1 MIPGQLQSLISGEFG
16 FNFGADPIMGFG
28 LMDFGGPP
36 QPKTHLGLASCT
48 LLKDY
53 VKTYP
58 CLRDVAILLKR
69 FLAENDLNSAY
80 QGKRKVINFFRR
92 NQFLQRGTADHRI
105 HEQLPTE
112 PQPTPDAFET
122 ANGVPRLLLE
132 LLRPSVVRDQY
143 NKRKVSGF
151 Y

>member
-1 MIPGQLQSLISGEFG
+1 MIPGPLQSLISGEFG

-80 QGKRKVINFFRR
+80 QGKSK
-92 NQFLQRGTADHRI
+92 
-105 HEQLPTE
+105 
-112 PQPTPDAFET
+112 
-122 ANGVPRLLLE
+122 
-132 LLRPSVVRDQY
+132 
-143 NKRKVSGF
+143 GF
-151 Y
+151 